1 VPIAVFGDPAAD
13 AALFDRE
20 VSGMQ
25 YRKNEIRAGAF
36 ILISFVIMVVLLFS
50 VSDLQGIFKKRKEYK
65 VLFLSNDGLEKNAN
79 VRISGIRIGRVSG
92 MRVVPELGN
101 KVELTLDVFED
112 AVIKE
117 DVKASIK
124 TLGLVGK
131 KYVDISGGTSNARQ
145 LRPGAVLYGE
155 ESLKMED
162 LTRMAMEVVDK
173 LKGVAQNIE
182 KIVQNVER
190 TVGDPALAKNIKGAV
205 LNVNEITENVKVMTS
220 SKDEV
225 AQTLRNLPDL
235 LKKVDASV
243 ENLKEITEKTDK
255 LVGENRKN
263 VDATMDNVKE
273 ITNNL
278 KEMTEDVKKHP
289 WKLIRK
295 P

>member
-1 VPIAVFGDPAAD
+1 
-13 AALFDRE
+13 
-20 VSGMQ
+20 MQ
-25 YRKNEIRAGAF
+25 YRKSEIRAGAF
-36 ILISFVIMVVLLFS
+36 ILTSFVITVVMLFS

-65 VLFLSNDGLEKNAN
+65 VLFLSNDGLEKHAN
-79 VRISGIRIGRVSG
+79 VRISGIRVGRVSN

-131 KYVDISGGTSNARQ
+131 KYVDISGGTPDAKP
-145 LRPGAVLYGE
+145 LRPGAVLYGD
-155 ESLKMED
+155 ESLRMED
-162 LTRMAMEVVDK
+162 LTRMTMEVVGK
-173 LKGVAQNIE
+173 LQGVAQNIE

-190 TVGDPALAKNIKGAV
+190 TVGDPTLAKNIKGAV
-205 LNVNEITENVKVMTS
+205 QNVNEITENVKVMTS
-220 SKDEV
+220 SREQV
-225 AQTLRNLPDL
+225 AETLKNLPEL

-243 ENLKEITEKTDK
+243 ANLRDITEKTDQ
-255 LVGENRKN
+255 LVGENRKSMD
-263 VDATMDNVKE
+263 VTMENVKE
-273 ITNNL
+273 ITANL

>member
-1 VPIAVFGDPAAD
+1 
-13 AALFDRE
+13 
-20 VSGMQ
+20 MQ

-36 ILISFVIMVVLLFS
+36 ILTSFVIMVVLLFS

-65 VLFLSNDGLEKNAN
+65 VIFLSNDGLEKHAN

-112 AVIKE
+112 ALIKE
-117 DVKASIK
+117 DVKVSIR

-131 KYVDISGGTSNARQ
+131 KYVDVSGGTLNAKL
-145 LRPGAVLYGE
+145 LRPGSVLYGE
-155 ESLKMED
+155 ESLKIED
-162 LTRMAMEVVDK
+162 LTRMAMEVVGK
-173 LKGVAQNIE
+173 LMGVAQNIE

-190 TVGDPALAKNIKGAV
+190 TVGDPALAKNINGAV
-205 LNVNEITENVKVMTS
+205 RNVNEITENVKVMTA

-225 AQTLRNLPDL
+225 AQTLKSLPDL
-235 LKKVDASV
+235 LKTVDASV
-243 ENLKEITEKTDK
+243 DNLRELIEKIDG

-263 VDATMDNVKE
+263 VDATMENVKE

-278 KEMTEDVKKHP
+278 KEMTDDVKKHP